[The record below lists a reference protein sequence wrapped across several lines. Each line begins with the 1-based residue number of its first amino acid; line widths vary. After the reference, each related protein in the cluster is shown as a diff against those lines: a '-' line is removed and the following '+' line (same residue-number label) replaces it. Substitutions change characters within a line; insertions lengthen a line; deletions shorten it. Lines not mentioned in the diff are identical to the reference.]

1 MLPPEPIRPPT
12 AVPPNGPSPTVRSRM
27 AAGVAI
33 GLFAGTAAWIASHRP
48 GFGTPD
54 FQWWWL
60 TARALLG
67 GDNPYAVIPSA
78 IGPQF
83 QFFNPLPAAVLA
95 IPLALFRPD
104 VGLAVFSGLSA
115 AILAFVVTRRSY
127 DPLVMF
133 LSASFA
139 HTVVMGQWSLL
150 LTAALFAPSL
160 AFLGSAKPNIGVAIV
175 AALAS
180 WRAAAAMVAFAALTL
195 ILRPSWPLEW
205 LAVVRTSTWHFSP
218 LRIPGGVLLL
228 LALLRWRR
236 PEARLVAALGLLPQ
250 SPFVYEAMPLFF
262 VPRSRSGFYVLVIGS
277 DIALG
282 VYAFFRGAPPPEYL
296 RINGIAVVTCMYL
309 PALVMV
315 LRRPNEGTVP
325 RLLERATAF
334 LPRTLRG
341 QPVPDRV
348 DA

>member
-1 MLPPEPIRPPT
+1 M
-12 AVPPNGPSPTVRSRM
+12 RSRI
-27 AAGVAI
+27 AASIAI
-33 GLFAGTAAWIASHRP
+33 GLFAGTAAWVASHRP

-54 FQWWWL
+54 FQTWWL
-60 TARALLG
+60 TARALLA

-95 IPLALFRPD
+95 IPVALLRPD
-104 VGLAVFSGLSA
+104 VGLALFSGLSA

-218 LRIPGGVLLL
+218 LEIPGGVLLL

-236 PEARLVAALGLLPQ
+236 PEARLVATLGLLPQ

-262 VPRSRSGFYVLVIGS
+262 VPRSRTGFYVLVIGS
-277 DIALG
+277 DVALG
-282 VYAFFRGAPPPEYL
+282 VYALFRGAPTAEYL
-296 RINGIAVVTCMYL
+296 RINGIAVVVCMYL

-315 LRRPNEGTVP
+315 LRRPNEGIVP
-325 RLLERATAF
+325 GWLERAAAF

>member
-1 MLPPEPIRPPT
+1 MTDLASGEI
-12 AVPPNGPSPTVRSRM
+12 PNANSPAVRSR
-27 AAGVAI
+27 ALVALAI
-33 GLFAGTAAWIASHRP
+33 GLFAGAAAWLASHRP

-60 TARALLG
+60 TARALLS

-83 QFFNPLPAAVLA
+83 QFFNPLPAAVVA
-95 IPLALFRPD
+95 IPFALLRPELGLAL
-104 VGLAVFSGLSA
+104 FSGLSA
-115 AILAFVVTRRSY
+115 AVLAFVVTRRSY

-139 HTVVMGQWSLL
+139 HTIVMGQWSLL

-160 AFLGSAKPNIGVAIV
+160 AFLGSTKPNIGVAIV

-180 WRAAAAMVAFAALTL
+180 WRAAAAMLAFAALTL
-195 ILRPSWPLEW
+195 VLRPSWPIEW
-205 LAVVRTSTWHFSP
+205 LAVVRTSSWHFSP
-218 LRIPGGVLLL
+218 LGIPGGFLLL
-228 LALLRWRR
+228 LAFLRWRR
-236 PEARLVAALGLLPQ
+236 PEARLVATLGLLPQ

-262 VPRSRSGFYVLVIGS
+262 VPRSRAGFYVLVIGS

-282 VYAFFRGAPPPEYL
+282 VYAYFRGAPPPEFL
-296 RINGIAVVTCMYL
+296 RINGIAVVVGMYL

-325 RLLERATAF
+325 EWIERAAAF
-334 LPRTLRG
+334 LPRGLRG
-341 QPVPDRV
+341 QRV
-348 DA
+348 AHSVDG

>member
-1 MLPPEPIRPPT
+1 MTERT
-12 AVPPNGPSPTVRSRM
+12 AAQIANVSSPALRSRVLV
-27 AAGVAI
+27 ALAI
-33 GLFAGTAAWIASHRP
+33 GLFAGAAAWMASHRP

-60 TARALLG
+60 TARALLD
-67 GDNPYAVIPSA
+67 GDNPYAVIPTVL
-78 IGPQF
+78 GPQF

-95 IPLALFRPD
+95 IPFALLRPE
-104 VGLAVFSGLSA
+104 VGLALFSGLSA

-127 DPLVMF
+127 GPLVMF

-139 HTVVMGQWSLL
+139 HTIVMGQWSLL

-195 ILRPSWPLEW
+195 VFRPSWPLEW
-205 LAVVRTSTWHFSP
+205 LAVVRTSSWHFSP
-218 LRIPGGVLLL
+218 LGIPGGALLL

-236 PEARLVAALGLLPQ
+236 PEARLVATLGLLPQ

-262 VPRSRSGFYVLVIGS
+262 VPRSRAGFYVLVIGS
-277 DIALG
+277 DLALA
-282 VYAFFRGAPPPEYL
+282 VYAYFRGLPTDQYL
-296 RINGIAVVTCMYL
+296 RTNGIAVVACMYL

-315 LRRPNEGTVP
+315 LRRPNEGPVP
-325 RLLERATAF
+325 EWLERAAAY
-334 LPRTLRG
+334 LPARLRG
-341 QPVPDRV
+341 QSVRSELG
-348 DA
+348 

>member
-1 MLPPEPIRPPT
+1 MTLAERGLPTPKARFL
-12 AVPPNGPSPTVRSRM
+12 
-27 AAGVAI
+27 AALGI
-33 GLFAGTAAWIASHRP
+33 GLFSANAAWVASHRP

-54 FQWWWL
+54 FQWWWV
-60 TARALLG
+60 TARALLN

-95 IPLALFRPD
+95 IPFALLRPD
-104 VGLAVFSGLSA
+104 VGLALFSGLSA

-150 LTAALFAPSL
+150 LTAALFAPPL
-160 AFLGSAKPNIGVAIV
+160 AFVGSTKPNIGVAIV

-180 WRAAAAMVAFAALTL
+180 WRAAAAMLAVAVLTL
-195 ILRPSWPLEW
+195 AFRPSWPMEW
-205 LAVVRTSTWHFSP
+205 LAVVRTSNWHFSP
-218 LRIPGGVLLL
+218 LGIPGGVLLL

-236 PEARLVAALGLLPQ
+236 PEARLVAALGLVPQ

-262 VPRSRSGFYVLVIGS
+262 VPRSRAGFYVLVIGS
-277 DIALG
+277 DLALG
-282 VYAFFRGAPPPEYL
+282 VYAYFRGLPPEQYL
-296 RINGIAVVTCMYL
+296 RVNGIAVVACMYL

-315 LRRPNEGTVP
+315 LRRPNEGAVP
-325 RLLERATAF
+325 AWLERAALY
-334 LPRTLRG
+334 LPARLRG
-341 QPVPDRV
+341 QVVREELGRQP
-348 DA
+348 

>member
-1 MLPPEPIRPPT
+1 MTDRLPGEMTNTDLPPL
-12 AVPPNGPSPTVRSRM
+12 RSRVLV
-27 AAGVAI
+27 AFAI
-33 GLFAGTAAWIASHRP
+33 GLFAGTAAWLASHRP

-60 TARALLG
+60 TARALLD
-67 GDNPYAVIPSA
+67 GDNPYAVIPTA

-83 QFFNPLPAAVLA
+83 QFFNPLPAAVVA
-95 IPLALFRPD
+95 IPFALVRPEAGLALF
-104 VGLAVFSGLSA
+104 SGTSA
-115 AILAFVVTRRSY
+115 AILAFVATKRSY

-139 HTVVMGQWSLL
+139 HTIVMGQWSLL

-160 AFLGSAKPNIGVAIV
+160 AFLGSTKPNIGVAIV

-180 WRAAAAMVAFAALTL
+180 WRAAAAMLAFAALTL
-195 ILRPSWPLEW
+195 VLRPTWPVEW

-218 LRIPGGVLLL
+218 LGIPGGFLLL

-236 PEARLVAALGLLPQ
+236 PEARLVATLGLLPQ

-262 VPRSRSGFYVLVIGS
+262 VPRTRAGFYVLVIGS

-282 VYAFFRGAPPPEYL
+282 VYAYFRGAPQSEYL
-296 RINGIAVVTCMYL
+296 RINGIAVVVCMYL

-315 LRRPNEGTVP
+315 LRRPNEGRVP
-325 RLLERATAF
+325 HWLERAAAF
-334 LPRTLRG
+334 LPASLRG
-341 QPVPDRV
+341 RPVPHGIDE
-348 DA
+348 

>member
-1 MLPPEPIRPPT
+1 MTERT
-12 AVPPNGPSPTVRSRM
+12 AAQIAKVSSPALRSRVLV
-27 AAGVAI
+27 ALAI
-33 GLFAGTAAWIASHRP
+33 GLFAGAAAWMASHRP

-60 TARALLG
+60 TARALLD
-67 GDNPYAVIPSA
+67 GDNPYAVIPTVL
-78 IGPQF
+78 GPQF

-95 IPLALFRPD
+95 IPFALLRPE
-104 VGLAVFSGLSA
+104 VGLALFSGLSA

-139 HTVVMGQWSLL
+139 HTIVMGQWSLL

-195 ILRPSWPLEW
+195 VFRPSWPLEW
-205 LAVVRTSTWHFSP
+205 LAVVRTSSWHFSP
-218 LRIPGGVLLL
+218 LGIPGGVLLL

-236 PEARLVAALGLLPQ
+236 PEARLVATLGLLPQ

-262 VPRSRSGFYVLVIGS
+262 VPRSRAGFYVLVIGS
-277 DIALG
+277 DLALA
-282 VYAFFRGAPPPEYL
+282 VYAYFRGLPTDQYL
-296 RINGIAVVTCMYL
+296 RTNGIAVVACMYL

-315 LRRPNEGTVP
+315 LQRPIEGPVP
-325 RLLERATAF
+325 EWLERAAAY
-334 LPRTLRG
+334 LPARLRG
-341 QPVPDRV
+341 QSVRSELG
-348 DA
+348 

>member
-1 MLPPEPIRPPT
+1 
-12 AVPPNGPSPTVRSRM
+12 V
-27 AAGVAI
+27 
-33 GLFAGTAAWIASHRP
+33 ASHRP

-60 TARALLG
+60 TARALLS
-67 GDNPYAVIPSA
+67 GDNPYAVIPAA

-83 QFFNPLPAAVLA
+83 QFFNPLPAAVVA
-95 IPLALFRPD
+95 IPFALLRPE
-104 VGLAVFSGLSA
+104 VGLALFSGLSA

-139 HTVVMGQWSLL
+139 HTIVMGQWSLL

-160 AFLGSAKPNIGVAIV
+160 AFLGSTKPNIGVAIV

-180 WRAAAAMVAFAALTL
+180 WRAAAAMLAFAVLTL
-195 ILRPSWPLEW
+195 VFRPSWPMEW
-205 LAVVRTSTWHFSP
+205 LAVVRTSSWHFSP
-218 LRIPGGVLLL
+218 LGIPGGVLIL

-236 PEARLVAALGLLPQ
+236 PEARLVATLGLLPQ

-262 VPRSRSGFYVLVIGS
+262 VPRSRAGFYALVIGS

-282 VYAFFRGAPPPEYL
+282 VYAYFRGTPLPESL
-296 RINGIAVVTCMYL
+296 RINGIAVVVCMYL

-315 LRRPNEGTVP
+315 LRRPNEGVVP
-325 RLLERATAF
+325 EWIERAAAY
-334 LPRTLRG
+334 LPARLRG
-341 QPVPDRV
+341 QAVRTE
-348 DA
+348 AG

>member
-1 MLPPEPIRPPT
+1 MTKRT
-12 AVPPNGPSPTVRSRM
+12 AAKIANASSPALGSRVLV
-27 AAGVAI
+27 AVAI
-33 GLFAGTAAWIASHRP
+33 GLFAGGAAWMASHRP

-60 TARALLG
+60 TARALLS
-67 GDNPYAVIPSA
+67 GDNPYAVIPTVL
-78 IGPQF
+78 GPQF
-83 QFFNPLPAAVLA
+83 QFFSPLPAAVVA
-95 IPLALFRPD
+95 IPFALLRPE
-104 VGLAVFSGLSA
+104 VGLALFSGLSA

-139 HTVVMGQWSLL
+139 HTIVMGQWSLL

-180 WRAAAAMVAFAALTL
+180 WRAAAAMLAFAAFTL
-195 ILRPSWPLEW
+195 IFRPSWPMEW
-205 LAVVRTSTWHFSP
+205 LAVVRTSSWHFSP
-218 LRIPGGVLLL
+218 LGVPGGFLLL

-236 PEARLVAALGLLPQ
+236 PEARLVATLGLLPQ

-262 VPRSRSGFYVLVIGS
+262 VPRSRAGFYALVIGS
-277 DIALG
+277 DLALA
-282 VYAFFRGAPPPEYL
+282 VYAYFRGLPTDQYL
-296 RINGIAVVTCMYL
+296 RVNGIAVVACMYL

-315 LRRPNEGTVP
+315 LRRPNEG
-325 RLLERATAF
+325 
-334 LPRTLRG
+334 
-341 QPVPDRV
+341 PVPQWLDRV
-348 DA
+348 AAYLPARLQGHSARSELR

>member
-1 MLPPEPIRPPT
+1 MTTEVENRHIMSRPNARPRLRT
-12 AVPPNGPSPTVRSRM
+12 RILLAL
-27 AAGVAI
+27 AI
-33 GLFAGTAAWIASHRP
+33 GLFGGLAPWIAAHRP

-60 TARALLG
+60 TARAVLDG
-67 GDNPYAVIPSA
+67 ANPYTVIPA
-78 IGPQF
+78 ALGPQF

-95 IPLALFRPD
+95 IPFALLRPD
-104 VGLAVFSGLSA
+104 VGLALFSGLSA
-115 AILAFVVTRRSY
+115 AVLAFVVTRRSF

-160 AFLGSAKPNIGVAIV
+160 AFIGSAKPNIGLAIV

-180 WRAAAAMVAFAALTL
+180 WRAAAAMLAFAIITL
-195 ILRPSWPLEW
+195 VFRPSWPMEW

-218 LRIPGGVLLL
+218 LSIPGGVLLL

-236 PEARLVAALGLLPQ
+236 PEARLVAALGVLPQ

-262 VPRSRSGFYVLVIGS
+262 VPRSRAEFYVLVIGS
-277 DIALG
+277 DLALG
-282 VYAFFRGAPPPEYL
+282 AYAYFRGTPPDAYF
-296 RINGIAVVTCMYL
+296 RYNGIAVIVCMYL

-315 LRRPNEGTVP
+315 LRRPNDGALP
-325 RLLERATAF
+325 SWLERVAAL
-334 LPRTLRG
+334 LPKPLRG
-341 QPVPDRV
+341 TASPVRD
-348 DA
+348 

>member
-1 MLPPEPIRPPT
+1 MTSLERTPPT
-12 AVPPNGPSPTVRSRM
+12 RKARLAAALAIGAF
-27 AAGVAI
+27 AAG
-33 GLFAGTAAWIASHRP
+33 AAWVASHRA

-54 FQWWWL
+54 FEWWWL
-60 TARALLG
+60 TARALLEG
-67 GDNPYAVIPSA
+67 GNPYEIVPEA

-95 IPLALFRPD
+95 VPFALFRAD
-104 VGLAVFSGLSA
+104 IGLALFSGLSA
-115 AILAFVVTRRSY
+115 AILAYVVTRRSF

-180 WRAAAAMVAFAALTL
+180 WRAALAMLAFAAATVV
-195 ILRPSWPLEW
+195 IRPSWPMEW
-205 LAVVRTSTWHFSP
+205 LAVVRTSTFHFSP
-218 LRIPGGVLLL
+218 LGIPGGVLLL

-236 PEARLVAALGLLPQ
+236 PEARLVAALGVLPQ
-250 SPFVYEAMPLFF
+250 SPFVYEAMPVFF
-262 VPRSRSGFYVLVIGS
+262 VPRSRPEFYALVIGS
-277 DIALG
+277 DLALG
-282 VYAFFRGAPPPEYL
+282 AYAYFRGLPPDQFFRL
-296 RINGIAVVTCMYL
+296 NGIAVVVCMYL

-315 LRRPNEGTVP
+315 LRRPNEGVVP
-325 RLLERATAF
+325 AWLERAAAV
-334 LPRTLRG
+334 LPKRLRG
-341 QPVPDRV
+341 QSGRAYSD
-348 DA
+348 